1 MPDSDE
7 PPDLTRFVKLAKA
20 GLSAADDSMEWS
32 VYLLA
37 KTVSQEA
44 PNLDDSTLRGLCHFI
59 GIAKVSPDRARQLLE
74 GRP

>member
-7 PPDLTRFVKLAKA
+7 SPDLTRFVNLAKA

-32 VYLLA
+32 AYLLA
-37 KTVSQEA
+37 KTIRQEA
-44 PNLDDSTLRGLCHFI
+44 QMLDDSALRGLCHFI

-74 GRP
+74 GQT